1 MGQFS
6 WEENQEV
13 ILLGVR
19 KAGQHLIDNA
29 RDQPRLTSQQANKLI
44 KIGETIMRKFENCQ
58 EDHLEEQLNFLLD
71 L

>member
-1 MGQFS
+1 MGQFT

-19 KAGQHLIDNA
+19 KAGQHMIDNA
-29 RDQPRLTSQQANKLI
+29 RNQERLTEQEADKMI
-44 KIGETIMRKFENCQ
+44 KIGETIIRKFENCQ
-58 EDHLEEQLNFLLD
+58 ENHLKEQLNFLLD